1 MGWKNRVRDVI
12 LDDMP
17 QGSGEDILLR
27 CDRCGSDRVIRMHF
41 DQTDVSWQT
50 HQPRFKCVNCGHRAF
65 SLVPRGREPK

>member
-1 MGWKNRVRDVI
+1 MGWKKRVRDVI
-12 LDDMP
+12 LENMP

-65 SLVPRGREPK
+65 SLVPRRREPK